1 MTRKTAPY
9 LLYIRT
15 KKMIKTIIISWILLG
30 ILTGIYGFVVSHI
43 VPVTKNTS
51 RKAGT
56 SLCGTTQKGE

>member
-1 MTRKTAPY
+1 
-9 LLYIRT
+9 
-15 KKMIKTIIISWILLG
+15 MIKTIIISWILLG